1 MGVLELC
8 VTLMPGKGRLKELV
22 RMTGWKLMEEAKI
35 PPPFDECPT
44 PHPLLNHEYFS
55 LEFQGGS
62 KAYLSKSC
70 EGSGAK
76 S

>member
-1 MGVLELC
+1 
-8 VTLMPGKGRLKELV
+8 
-22 RMTGWKLMEEAKI
+22 MEEAKI

-76 S
+76 SSSHYDYYGDSHCW